1 MDIQYLFSNWFS
13 SVAVVAT
20 TVVSVG
26 IVYKFYLFDKNLT
39 LLERVSKV
47 EAARAEKGLPSEV
60 TITPE
65 DLRLNPE
72 LVDILGITDLNN
84 NVNVALET
92 KAHLEYTQFQEM
104 VMDHN
109 HFLDHFFDYFYHLF
123 FLEDIVTFVFSIFT

>member
-20 TVVSVG
+20 TVVYVG